1 MSSSRDEPRRRTS
14 PDRGPAGEAKRVG
27 SAQRAERSP
36 VRDEGKSGAGLWE
49 VIWERQNL
57 LTALKR
63 VESNRGA
70 PGVDGMRV
78 GALRPYMKE
87 HWPEIREALESGR
100 YRPSPVRRVEIP
112 KPGDGVRELGIPTVL
127 DRLLPAGGHAERV
140 CRAGWLV
147 EPKAEAVGLETL
159 EARDN
164 ALP

>member
-49 VIWERQNL
+49 AIWEKQNL

-78 GALRPYMKE
+78 GALRPYLKE

-112 KPGDGVRELGIPTVL
+112 KPGDGVRELGIPSIAYYS
-127 DRLLPAGGHAERV
+127 RRSPR
-140 CRAGWLV
+140 R
-147 EPKAEAVGLETL
+147 
-159 EARDN
+159 
-164 ALP
+164 